1 MGIAIGFITS
11 EYPHVKCSSGGGIAT
26 TTRNLAIA
34 LIHQGVAVS
43 VFVYGQEKDE
53 IFEDNGIK
61 IHTIKQKKYS
71 NFTWYFNRKSLQN
84 YINEFIALD
93 KIDLIEAPD
102 WTGITAF
109 MNLNAPL
116 VLRFHGSDAYFCH
129 LEKRRQ
135 KLKNF
140 IFEKMAIR
148 NAVAY
153 ISPSEFTSKITQF
166 IFRIKN
172 KPIIKI
178 PSGLSL
184 EKFHNASPTDY
195 EKGLILYMGTI
206 IRKKGVLELAP
217 IFEKV
222 LSECPE
228 SQLIIV
234 GSDSYDI
241 KTKSESTWLL
251 LQNALNGSTIAR
263 VKYLGKVPYDTIQKY
278 IQKANVCVF
287 PAFAETQGMVTIE
300 AMAMQKSVVN
310 SNIGW
315 AVEILENEKSG
326 FLVHPK
332 NHDEFA
338 NRIIQVIQN
347 ENLYLSIGKAAR
359 EKVEADFNINT
370 LVKRNIEF
378 YNSII
383 KKKKQNDI

>member
-1 MGIAIGFITS
+1 MHIAFLTP
-11 EYPHVKCSSGGGIAT
+11 EYPHPKVNTTAGIGT
-26 TTRNLAIA
+26 TVMNLANA
-34 LIHQGVAVS
+34 LVQQGISVS
-43 VFVYGQEKDE
+43 IFVYGQINEE
-53 IFEDNGIK
+53 ILLENNVK
-61 IHTIKQKKYS
+61 IHLIPSKK
-71 NFTWYFNRKSLQN
+71 FRIATWFYYRKHLQN
-84 YINEFIALD
+84 YINKFVNLD
-93 KIDLIEAPD
+93 SIDLIEAPD

-109 MNLNAPL
+109 MKLEAPL
-116 VLRFHGSDAYFCH
+116 VIRFHGSDAYFCH

-135 KLKNF
+135 KIKNF
-140 IFEKMAIR
+140 LLEKWGIQK
-148 NAVAY
+148 AVAF
-153 ISPSEFTSKITQF
+153 ISPSDFTSKITQF
-166 IFRIKN
+166 IFRIK
-172 KPIIKI
+172 KEFIIKI

-184 EKFHNASPTDY
+184 EKFHNESPTDY
-195 EKGLILYMGTI
+195 EKGMILYMGTI

-222 LSECPE
+222 LSKCPE
-228 SQLIIV
+228 SQLIII

-263 VKYLGKVPYDTIQKY
+263 VKYLGRVPYDTIQKY

-287 PAFAETQGMVTIE
+287 PTFAETQGMVTIE

-347 ENLYLSIGKAAR
+347 ENLNLSIGIAAR
-359 EKVEADFNINT
+359 EKVAADFNINT
-370 LVKRNIEF
+370 LVKKNIEF
-378 YNSII
+378 YNSVI
-383 KKKKQNDI
+383 KKKSENDI